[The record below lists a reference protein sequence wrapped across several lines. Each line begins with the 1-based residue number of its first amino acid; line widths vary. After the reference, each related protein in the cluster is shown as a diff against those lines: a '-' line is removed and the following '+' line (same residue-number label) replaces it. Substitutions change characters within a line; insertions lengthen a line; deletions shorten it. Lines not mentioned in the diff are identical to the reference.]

1 MNRFRYAL
9 DPLCVLACGLYV
21 VERWLIRP
29 HTAAVFW
36 HGYSTD
42 FLLIPAA
49 LPLLL
54 WVQRRL
60 GLRPHDQ
67 RPAWAE
73 IFLPLA
79 VWSVA
84 AEVVAPLLFKSA
96 VGDWRDVLAYAV
108 GAVLAGGWWTL
119 AGNRGFD
126 PLAPYYS
133 TMEKMLAGPRLQRCR
148 LTWLDE
154 LAGAERILIAGL
166 GHGPILPELFARN
179 PRARVTCVDASA
191 GMLAVA
197 EQRARDAGLDL
208 SRLTFVHARL
218 PAWRPVPGNYDAIVT
233 NFFLD
238 CFPSEELPA
247 VVGRLAGAAT
257 PAARWVVADFA
268 VPPRGLARLR
278 ARLVHALMY
287 AFFRIVTGLRARGV
301 TPPDDLLASQ
311 GFALAGRRTSEWGL
325 LHADLW
331 TRPGA
336 DGGSFVPLQPVAAR

>member
-1 MNRFRYAL
+1 MSRFRYAL
-9 DPLCVLACGLYV
+9 DPLCLGACGLYA

-29 HTAAVFW
+29 HVAAVFW
-36 HGYSTD
+36 HGYATD

-54 WVQRRL
+54 WVHRRL
-60 GLRPHDQ
+60 GLRAHDR
-67 RPAWAE
+67 RPAGME
-73 IFLPLA
+73 ILLSFA

-84 AEVVAPLLFKSA
+84 AEMVAPWVFKSA

-108 GAVLAGGWWTL
+108 GAALAGGWWTL
-119 AGNRGFD
+119 AGDRGFD
-126 PLAPYYS
+126 PLAPYYGA
-133 TMEKMLAGPRLQRCR
+133 MEKILAGPRLQRCR

-154 LAGAERILIAGL
+154 LAGAERILIAGP
-166 GHGPILPELFARN
+166 GHGPILPDLFARN

-191 GMLAVA
+191 AMLAVA
-197 EQRARDAGLDL
+197 EQRARAAGLDL
-208 SRLTFVHARL
+208 ARLTFVHARL
-218 PAWRPVPGNYDAIVT
+218 PAWTPPAGSHDAIVT

-238 CFPSEELPA
+238 CFPPEELPA
-247 VVGRLAGAAT
+247 VIGRLAAAAT
-257 PAARWVVADFA
+257 PAARWVVADFT

-278 ARLVHALMY
+278 ARFVHALMY
-287 AFFRIVTGLRARGV
+287 AFFRVVTGLRARGV

-331 TRPGA
+331 ARA
-336 DGGSFVPLQPVAAR
+336 DGFQPLPVR